1 MKRLLAAYADR
12 ECAMDFT
19 QAALT
24 AGFRGRRTLSVLF
37 VPLAVLCFRREG
49 ASDALT
55 IRWIET
61 ELLLWWL
68 SALAL
73 LPPTRPLWRHR
84 KPGLYA
90 PCRPG
95 AFGPHPRPAD
105 RPRRACRAA
114 AHGGSAKR
122 LVAVHSTRLGGM
134 GCAPDGSG
142 SLSGPSSV
150 SASHAPANSREHRGD
165 ADPGRI
171 MEMKDG

>member
-84 KPGLYA
+84 KPGFMRHAA
-90 PCRPG
+90 PVLS
-95 AFGPHPRPAD
+95 ALAPALLIA
-105 RPRRACRAA
+105 RAVLAVLLPMAA
-114 AHGGSAKR
+114 AQSGLWPPILRTLAAWGALLMGQAVCLTLLPCLRPTRLQTVGS
-122 LVAVHSTRLGGM
+122 VAVMLIL
-134 GCAPDGSG
+134 AGSW
-142 SLSGPSSV
+142 
-150 SASHAPANSREHRGD
+150 R
-165 ADPGRI
+165 
-171 MEMKDG
+171 

>member
-84 KPGLYA
+84 KPGFMRHAA
-90 PCRPG
+90 PVLS
-95 AFGPHPRPAD
+95 ALTPALLIA
-105 RPRRACRAA
+105 RAV
-114 AHGGSAKR
+114 
-122 LVAVHSTRLGGM
+122 LAVLLPMVIFYIVFHKK
-134 GCAPDGSG
+134 
-142 SLSGPSSV
+142 
-150 SASHAPANSREHRGD
+150 
-165 ADPGRI
+165 I
-171 MEMKDG
+171 MEGVASGGTKG

>member
-84 KPGLYA
+84 KPGFMRHAA
-90 PCRPG
+90 PVLS
-95 AFGPHPRPAD
+95 ALAPALLIA
-105 RPRRACRAA
+105 RAVLAA

-122 LVAVHSTRLGGM
+122 LVVAHSTRLGGM

-150 SASHAPANSREHRGD
+150 SASHAPANSCKHRGD
-165 ADPGRI
+165 TGAGRA